1 MLKLG
6 KIITHIAVLY
16 GIFLIGNWIQLTFHL
31 IIPGSVIGMILL
43 FILLYTNSI
52 KVSWIEDGTRL
63 FVSHL
68 TLFFIPAT
76 VGIVNYLQL
85 FTGEGI
91 LLIIIV
97 LISTALVMG
106 ISGVVSQWFVRK
118 KEMHHE

>member
-1 MLKLG
+1 M
-6 KIITHIAVLY
+6 
-16 GIFLIGNWIQLTFHL
+16 
-31 IIPGSVIGMILL
+31 
-43 FILLYTNSI
+43 
-52 KVSWIEDGTRL
+52 SWIEDGTRL